1 MPARSASTTW
11 LCSAAVRPSCSPLA
25 PAGPASATA
34 GSSAAGASAA
44 FGLPTVR
51 TGPLTGSS
59 AAGASAAFGF
69 PTVRTGPLT
78 GSSAAGASPAFGSPA
93 VRTGPLTGSP
103 ETGAPSAA
111 TLTSSSGA
119 TPSWPFPSAA
129 VPGPPSR
136 TASRWSS
143 PRGSLFLVTSSTSC
157 SLSFCTWCP
166 PSETG
171 ESALDPV
178 AVLLGG
184 PGGELPLTLDGQQAV
199 LERDLEVLGVDPG
212 HLDGD
217 QVGVLALGD
226 VERRDPHPG
235 AGLAALPARR
245 LAQGPT
251 EELVH
256 LVLDRKQVLERVP
269 TRQHIGHD
277 CLPFLLGAIP
287 APTSDL
293 ARPFRARSL
302 TSTSSVER
310 LQVRLPSAPGRP
322 RR

>member
-1 MPARSASTTW
+1 MPARSASTTCRARWLTASARMPARSASTTW

-34 GSSAAGASAA
+34 GSAGSSAAGGSPA
-44 FGLPTVR
+44 FGSPTVR
-51 TGPLTGSS
+51 TEPLTGSS
-59 AAGASAAFGF
+59 AAGG
-69 PTVRTGPLT
+69 
-78 GSSAAGASPAFGSPA
+78 SPAFGSPA

-178 AVLLGG
+178 AVPTCALTAPVGERGGRPPPLSGTCSDGRRCLLRGAAALHQLAAGADLDLLRLGLLG
-184 PGGELPLTLDGQQAV
+184 L
-199 LERDLEVLGVDPG
+199 
-212 HLDGD
+212 
-217 QVGVLALGD
+217 
-226 VERRDPHPG
+226 
-235 AGLAALPARR
+235 
-245 LAQGPT
+245 
-251 EELVH
+251 
-256 LVLDRKQVLERVP
+256 
-269 TRQHIGHD
+269 GHD
-277 CLPFLLGAIP
+277 
-287 APTSDL
+287 DL
-293 ARPFRARSL
+293 QHPV
-302 TSTSSVER
+302 VE
-310 LQVRLPSAPGRP
+310 
-322 RR
+322 